1 MKYIK
6 LFETFDL
13 PEKVFYEVTKHTY
26 IVKYITYIKD
36 IKFIIFFYKKDNNF
50 YERVY
55 NSSDSID
62 FKTFDNLA
70 KLIVSTITYITNEFI
85 QEYNPN
91 VIEISHIS
99 TKKKDKNGILHS
111 VEDKQDILNKR
122 ARINYIY
129 LSQIEPIKKG
139 IYKLAY
145 YPGYYS
151 TDCFIYKP
159 AFRIF
164 IGHHDD
170 IPIDPTK
177 K

>member
-6 LFETFDL
+6 LFEAFAL
-13 PEKVFYEVTKHTY
+13 PEKVVYEKKEQNN
-26 IVKYITYIKD
+26 IVIYITYIKD
-36 IKFIIFFYKKDNNF
+36 IKFIISFYKKDDSY

-55 NSSDSID
+55 NSSDSND
-62 FKTFDNLA
+62 FETFDNLA

-85 QEYNPN
+85 KEYNPN

-99 TKKKDKNGILHS
+99 TKKKDENGILHS
-111 VEDKQDILNKR
+111 VENRGDILNKR
-122 ARINYIY
+122 ARINYLY
-129 LSQIEPIKKG
+129 LSQLEPIKKG
-139 IYKLAY
+139 IYKINY

-164 IGHHDD
+164 IGHHYET
-170 IPIDPTK
+170 PIDPTK